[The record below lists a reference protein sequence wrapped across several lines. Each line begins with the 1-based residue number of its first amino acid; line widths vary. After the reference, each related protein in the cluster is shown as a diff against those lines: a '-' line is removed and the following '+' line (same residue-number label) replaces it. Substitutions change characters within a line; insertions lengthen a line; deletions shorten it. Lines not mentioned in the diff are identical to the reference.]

1 MPETWLRL
9 AVEAALSVALPEG
22 NECQVSLVIT
32 DDEAVRRLN
41 RDYRGLDEV
50 TDLLSFSASHEGSDK
65 IYFVVEGNG
74 LFQIGEDERELGKN
88 EIALA
93 PSGQRHG
100 VSNPGPGRL
109 MLLVFMAPKPSH

>member
-1 MPETWLRL
+1 METFKKIS
-9 AVEAALSVALPEG
+9 EAIQYSQDKMKK
-22 NECQVSLVIT
+22 N
-32 DDEAVRRLN
+32 
-41 RDYRGLDEV
+41 GLFE
-50 TDLLSFSASHEGSDK
+50 TERMFCDLYCLESGQAQKPHTHEGSDK
-65 IYFVVEGNG
+65 IYFVVEGKG
-74 LFQIGEDERELGKN
+74 LFQIGEDERELGES

>member
-1 MPETWLRL
+1 MECVKKISEAIQFAPDKMKKNGLFETERL
-9 AVEAALSVALPEG
+9 FCDLYCFESG
-22 NECQVSLVIT
+22 QVQKPHT
-32 DDEAVRRLN
+32 
-41 RDYRGLDEV
+41 
-50 TDLLSFSASHEGSDK
+50 HEGSDK
-65 IYFVVEGNG
+65 IYFVVEGRG
-74 LFQIGEDERELGKN
+74 LFQIGEDEREPGEN